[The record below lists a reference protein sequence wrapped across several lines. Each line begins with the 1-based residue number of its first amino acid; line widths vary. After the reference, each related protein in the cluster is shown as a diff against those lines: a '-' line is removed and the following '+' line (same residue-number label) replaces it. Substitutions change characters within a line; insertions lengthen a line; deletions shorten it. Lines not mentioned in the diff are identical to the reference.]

1 MYCCIVYYVT
11 LGGIFYSTQGARIP
25 DLTSMPEW
33 LVQDVNSRVPK
44 YLYAPDTF
52 NEEVPNETSLTYF
65 KKHFE
70 EYLNDTVFPI

>member
-1 MYCCIVYYVT
+1 
-11 LGGIFYSTQGARIP
+11 
-25 DLTSMPEW
+25 MPEW